1 MCGLDAVSVTAAW
14 NMREDSPIEGM
25 RSPES
30 QGVQKQ
36 IGLLT
41 PALILHGYT
50 RGIFP
55 MAINR
60 GGDIGWFSPDPRAI
74 IPLDD
79 RFHIPHGLKRALRKG
94 NFEITIDHDFE
105 AVIQSCATAHG
116 DTWISEEIVTN
127 YCELH
132 RLGWAHSVEVWRG
145 GKLAGGLYGV
155 AIGGAFFGESMFY
168 HATDASKIA
177 LVALVER
184 LRRQEFALLDTQWT
198 TPHLE
203 QFGTVQIPK
212 EEYLELLHEAVGFE
226 RTF

>member
-1 MCGLDAVSVTAAW
+1 MPAAALREIDLPGVRFVPRRATPTANVYEGKDCG
-14 NMREDSPIEGM
+14 
-25 RSPES
+25 
-30 QGVQKQ
+30 GVQLIVDDWTRFQ
-36 IGLLT
+36 PLRTGL
-41 PALILHGYT
+41 
-50 RGIFP
+50 
-55 MAINR
+55 AI
-60 GGDIGWFSPDPRAI
+60 A
-74 IPLDD
+74 
-79 RFHIPHGLKRALRKG
+79 
-94 NFEITIDHDFE
+94 
-105 AVIQSCATAHG
+105 
-116 DTWISEEIVTN
+116 
-127 YCELH
+127 CELR

-184 LRRQEFALLDTQWT
+184 LRTQRFVLLDTQWT

-212 EEYLELLHEAVGFE
+212 EEYIELLREAVGFE